1 MKRVTMQSTSGAD
14 QMHNASETTAARLAE
29 IQQQIFDVCAPKS
42 GAQYDEFY
50 KVTTERGFTCITLP
64 KGKN

>member
-1 MKRVTMQSTSGAD
+1 MKQ
-14 QMHNASETTAARLAE
+14 ASVRTASAAERLAE
-29 IQQQIFDVCAPKS
+29 IQQQMFDLCAPQS

-64 KGKN
+64 KGKGQ

>member
-1 MKRVTMQSTSGAD
+1 MSTSTMQPTTLQTTGA
-14 QMHNASETTAARLAE
+14 AERLSE
-29 IQQQIFDVCAPKS
+29 IQQQMFDLCTPKA

-50 KVTTERGFTCITLP
+50 KVTTERGFTRITLP

>member
-1 MKRVTMQSTSGAD
+1 MKHVNMQAAPGS
-14 QMHNASETTAARLAE
+14 TTAARLAE
-29 IQQQIFDVCAPKS
+29 IQQQIFDLCAPSS

-50 KVTTERGFTCITLP
+50 RVTTERGFTRITLP